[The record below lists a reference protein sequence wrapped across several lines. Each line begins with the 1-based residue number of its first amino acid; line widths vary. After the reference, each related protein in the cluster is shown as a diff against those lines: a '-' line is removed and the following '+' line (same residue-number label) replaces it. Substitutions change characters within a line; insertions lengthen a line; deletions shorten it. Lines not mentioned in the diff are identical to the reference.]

1 MRDGGAAKETN
12 KLGPAS
18 AASTPALQLQGA
30 MALACALSAK
40 LQRAAAGNPHGTGSL
55 VDLHGTSAK
64 RRTQISGTGSGC
76 PSRPNLGKLIGWTK
90 GGARTL
96 PGGAWFISRRG
107 APVLWPPQSASS
119 LILYSCNRSS
129 PDSKPSSIASR
140 RNQPRLHVIAQ
151 FNRNVR

>member
-55 VDLHGTSAK
+55 VDLHGT
-64 RRTQISGTGSGC
+64 RRSVEPRSLALAVAAHHGPI
-76 PSRPNLGKLIGWTK
+76 LG
-90 GGARTL
+90 
-96 PGGAWFISRRG
+96 
-107 APVLWPPQSASS
+107 
-119 LILYSCNRSS
+119 N
-129 PDSKPSSIASR
+129 
-140 RNQPRLHVIAQ
+140 
-151 FNRNVR
+151 